1 MDPLTTAALTIVVN
15 TTVNLLVDNLVR
27 LISYNWKLIT
37 GFKKSFEDLLE
48 EVKRL
53 NAFLIDNYAKNRSS
67 NSIQWNLLVDKIRRT
82 VCKAEDVIDKLLVQA
97 KLDQENNSVA
107 KKLFQKKYK
116 DRNFGEEINE
126 ILDEVRKILQ
136 DNQHLFEATPDVI
149 DHQPEKVVQEEQG
162 SSLENH
168 EVIGFDEEAEKV
180 IKRLIEGSTSLD
192 VVPVVGMPGLG
203 KTTLA
208 RKIYNDPKI
217 PHQFFSY
224 VWVFI
229 GQSRVKRDV
238 LFGILKG
245 FTRRIEEFQDK
256 NEAEIAEEIRNRV
269 ANGGKCLIVLDD
281 VWDSDV
287 VDFVKTAFPDNN
299 KGHRIMMTTRHV
311 DVARSVNIDPHN
323 LKFLNQEESF
333 RLLENRAFGVSRCPV
348 ELVEHGEAIVEKCS
362 GVPLTIVVI
371 AGALRGRTS
380 EIDWKVVK
388 ENVGK
393 HLIEEDKLK
402 RCLKIVGLSYNHLPD
417 DRKACFLYFGAF
429 PQGFDIP
436 AWKLIRLWIAEGL
449 IMSNLPGSDIEDISE
464 CYLNDFANR
473 NLVMVTD
480 KRSNGQIKICRVHDM
495 LHEFCIKQA
504 TRHCLIQQV
513 CLTPGQDCPSI
524 QNSNTSRRLSIQ
536 SSVPKSFISKDIT
549 EEHVRS
555 FLSFSSKRKQIDL
568 SNIDVKLIPT
578 AFPLIKVLDVE
589 PLRFGFT
596 KEFYRLFHLRYISI
610 SGDFKELPKLFSCF
624 WNLQTIML
632 NTSKPTL
639 DVKVDIWN
647 MSQLRHLR
655 TNKPA
660 KLPLPTKSTS
670 SANSHLQTLSL
681 VAPESCTKDVFAKA
695 GNLKKMSVKG
705 NLAAFLETSNSEF
718 RVLKLL
724 ENLTL
729 LNDDQSDEA
738 LHLPSAFFECLPNL
752 KKLTLS
758 KTRFDWN
765 EANRL
770 GQVKELQVLK
780 LKENAFTG
788 KSWKM
793 EMGGF
798 KKLQV
803 LWIEMAEFE
812 SWEASNCP
820 FPRLRNLV
828 LVSCLNLEAL
838 PLELAD
844 LEHLQEMTLDN
855 TSKAVESAK
864 EIERKRQEKQTDQKS
879 VKFKLTIPY

>member
-1 MDPLTTAALTIVVN
+1 MDPVTAAALTILV
-15 TTVNLLVDNLVR
+15 TSTVSLLVENLSRV
-27 LISYNWKLIT
+27 ISYNWKQIAGL
-37 GFKKSFEDLLE
+37 KKSCEDLLE
-48 EVKRL
+48 QVKRL
-53 NAFLIDNYAKNRSS
+53 NAFLVDNAKQRS
-67 NSIQWNLLVDKIRRT
+67 NSTQWNVLVNKIRCT
-82 VCKAEDVIDKLLVQA
+82 VYKAEGVIDKLLVQA
-97 KLDQENNSVA
+97 YLDQETHAFKV
-107 KKLFQKKYK
+107 KKPYK
-116 DRNFGEEINE
+116 DRNFAEEINE
-126 ILDEVRKILQ
+126 ILEDVKKILA
-136 DNQHLFEATPDVI
+136 DNQHLFEISPVT

-162 SSLENH
+162 SSLEYH

-180 IKRLIEGSTSLD
+180 IKRLIEGLACLD

-217 PHQFFSY
+217 PHQFFSCI
-224 VWVFI
+224 WVFI
-229 GQSRVKRDV
+229 GQSCVKRDI
-238 LFGILKG
+238 LLNILKG
-245 FTRRIEEFQDK
+245 FTRRIEEFHDK
-256 NEAEIAEEIRNRV
+256 NEAEIAEEIRGHV

-281 VWDSDV
+281 VWNSDV
-287 VDFVKTAFPDNN
+287 VDFVKTVFPENN
-299 KGHRIMMTTRHV
+299 RGHRIMMTTRHV

-323 LKFLNQEESF
+323 LKFLDQKESF
-333 RLLENRAFGVSRCPV
+333 QLLENRAFGISRCPV
-348 ELVEHGEAIVEKCS
+348 ELVEHGEAIVENCS

-402 RCLKIVGLSYNHLPD
+402 RCLNIVGLSYNHLPD

-429 PQGFDIP
+429 PQGCDIP
-436 AWKLIRLWIAEGL
+436 AWKLIRLWISEGL
-449 IMSNLPGSDIEDISE
+449 IMSNLPGSEIEDIAE

-473 NLVMVTD
+473 NLVMVTE

-495 LHEFCIKQA
+495 LHGFCIKEA
-504 TRHCLIQQV
+504 TRLSLIQQV
-513 CLTPGQDCPSI
+513 CLTPGQDSPSI
-524 QNSNTSRRLSIQ
+524 QNTSRRLSIQ
-536 SSVPKSFISKDIT
+536 SSVPKNFVSKDIT

-555 FLSFSSKRKQIDL
+555 FLCFSSKRKQIDL
-568 SNIDVKLIPT
+568 SNINVKLIPI
-578 AFPLIKVLDVE
+578 AFPLIRVLDVE
-589 PLRFGFT
+589 PLRFSFS
-596 KEFYRLFHLRYISI
+596 KEFYRLLHLRYISI
-610 SGDFKELPKLFSCF
+610 SGDFKELPKPFSCF
-624 WNLQTIML
+624 WNLQTLML

-647 MSQLRHLR
+647 MPQLRHLR
-655 TNKPA
+655 TNKPT
-660 KLPLPTKSTS
+660 KLPPPTTLTS
-670 SANSHLQTLSL
+670 STNSYMQTLSL
-681 VAPESCTKDVFAKA
+681 VAPESCKEDVLVKA
-695 GNLKKMSVKG
+695 GNLKKISVKG
-705 NLAAFLETSNSEF
+705 NLAAFLETSNGEF

-729 LNDDQSDEA
+729 LNDDKSDKD

-758 KTRFDWN
+758 KTRFDWK

-788 KSWKM
+788 RSWKM

-803 LWIEMAEFE
+803 LWIEMADFE
-812 SWEASNCP
+812 SWETSKCH
-820 FPRLRNLV
+820 FPRLRNIV
-828 LVSCLNLEAL
+828 LVSCLNLEAV

-844 LEHLQEMTLDN
+844 LQHLQEMTLDN
-855 TSKAVESAK
+855 TSKAVESAR
-864 EIERKRQEKQTDQKS
+864 EIERKRKEKQTDPES
-879 VKFKLTIPY
+879 LKFKLTIPY